1 MIRVYLSAKQSGGR
15 CGADVVRDVL
25 RVIVKSLR
33 VFHNFFERVIA
44 GVMVSAT
51 VMSGDE
57 RCRRSP

>member
-1 MIRVYLSAKQSGGR
+1 MHSCVKQCSGR
-15 CGADVVRDVL
+15 CGADVFLNAL

-44 GVMVSAT
+44 GVTVSAT

-57 RCRRSP
+57 RCRRLP